1 VRDGVYISGDIRPIR
16 KHASYAALVLFAALT
31 SGCAEERF
39 VGRPGLTV
47 VQQGPLPEPLPTD
60 LVSASRPQVLGPFD
74 QVSVDVFGLP
84 EFSRTVTIDRSGN
97 IALPLAGE
105 IPAAGK
111 TPTQLAQAVTAS
123 LRANY
128 VREPRVTINVTQVV
142 SQVLTVSGQVRS
154 PGLYPV
160 TGRMTLLRA
169 IARAQGI
176 SDVGRE
182 DLILVFRRVDGHD
195 TVGLYDLRAIQSGM
209 YEDPEVFAN
218 DVVQVDESRARR
230 LFNLTIASSGLI
242 AGPLIAILN

>member
-1 VRDGVYISGDIRPIR
+1 MKFSLVTATLIALIGV
-16 KHASYAALVLFAALT
+16 
-31 SGCAEERF
+31 SGCAEDRF

-47 VQQGPLPEPLPTD
+47 VQQGALPEPLATD

-74 QVSVDVFGLP
+74 QLSVDVFGLP

-97 IALPLAGE
+97 ISLPLAGE

-111 TPTQLAQAVTAS
+111 TPTQLAQAVTQS

-128 VREPRVTINVTQVV
+128 VRDPRVTINVTQVV
-142 SQVLTVSGQVRS
+142 SQVLTVSGQVRQ

-169 IARAQGI
+169 IARAQGV
-176 SDVGRE
+176 SDVARE
-182 DLILVFRRVDGHD
+182 DLVLVFRRVNGRD
-195 TVGLYDLRAIQSGM
+195 TVGLYDLRAIQQGI
-209 YEDPEVFAN
+209 YADPEVFAN
-218 DVVQVDESRARR
+218 DVVQVDASRARR
-230 LFNLTIASSGLI
+230 LFNLAIASSGLI